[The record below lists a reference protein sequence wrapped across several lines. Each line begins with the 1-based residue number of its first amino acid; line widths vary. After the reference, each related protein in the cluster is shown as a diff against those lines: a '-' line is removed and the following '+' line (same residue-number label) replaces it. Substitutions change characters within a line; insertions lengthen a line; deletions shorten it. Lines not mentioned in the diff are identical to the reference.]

1 MKETGILEKQ
11 LGTGT
16 IPSLRKLGN
25 FVERKEVRETVGV
38 EELVVV
44 LETWAVVVVDVGV
57 GVVVGVDV
65 AKAVVFVLGVV

>member
-1 MKETGILEKQ
+1 MKETGILEKL

-16 IPSLRKLGN
+16 FPSLRKLEN

-44 LETWAVVVVDVGV
+44 LET
-57 GVVVGVDV
+57 
-65 AKAVVFVLGVV
+65 